1 MLISNISTMARSL
14 VMRQMDEK
22 STDQEVSLMVWSP
35 KMDILALAFDT
46 GCLSLYRLQ
55 WQKIWTAEGSV
66 EGEGVV
72 VRRRGCSPPGIGSS
86 SSAVGRRDFNCSNSL
101 CFSSL

>member
-1 MLISNISTMARSL
+1 
-14 VMRQMDEK
+14 MRQMDEK

-66 EGEGVV
+66 EGEGALKWECVTKMEAHNSGV
-72 VRRRGCSPPGIGSS
+72 LAMAGCEGCLLTAASRSIKMW
-86 SSAVGRRDFNCSNSL
+86 DL
-101 CFSSL
+101 ETKKLIT

>member
-1 MLISNISTMARSL
+1 MARSL

-46 GCLSLYRLQ
+46 GCLSTIAHDI
-55 WQKIWTAEGSV
+55 QKLWRHILGFVHVLFFRPRS
-66 EGEGVV
+66 
-72 VRRRGCSPPGIGSS
+72 
-86 SSAVGRRDFNCSNSL
+86 GRKNFQCG
-101 CFSSL
+101 F